1 MLVLDFRIRLILL
14 FTLLVLTFLHYFNT
28 PLTYS
33 DSIKCMGIKCR
44 PFSLIN
50 NLLSFTFLSGMM
62 VCMGIL
68 NKSLFIPTYWFVP
81 VIILGYVL
89 IYLDWRNKKIVHP
102 RPGKIT
108 PPPEG
113 YIPKNRRIIL
123 VMAIL
128 LIYTF
133 LFLTNFTSHRVPVD
147 SDKLSEILF
156 WNAFGSFKERRGAFM
171 AGWLSFFG
179 IILGMINIYFTE
191 IFHPQKFNLPNSWR
205 I

>member
-1 MLVLDFRIRLILL
+1 MIDLDFRIRLTLL
-14 FTLLVLTFLHYFNT
+14 FTLLFLSFINYFNT
-28 PLTYS
+28 PLDYS
-33 DSIKCMGIKCR
+33 DAIQCMGLKCR
-44 PFSLIN
+44 PFSLILN
-50 NLLSFTFLSGMM
+50 MLSFTFLSGMM
-62 VCMGIL
+62 ICMGIL
-68 NKSLFIPTYWFVP
+68 NKSIFIPTYWFVP
-81 VIILGYVL
+81 IVIIGYIL
-89 IYLDWRNKKIVHP
+89 IFIDWRNKRIVHP

-133 LFLTNFTSHRVPVD
+133 LFLANFASHKVPVQ
-147 SDKLSEILF
+147 SEKLSEIIF

-179 IILGMINIYFTE
+179 IITAVINVYFTE
-191 IFHPQKFNLPNSWR
+191 IFHPQKFNLPNSWK